1 MQQRQHDDLRSMSL
15 EYTHQEL
22 TQATLGWHASKK
34 LGSGSYGA
42 VFKGELPDGS
52 EVAIKMI
59 DLGALRAAGQGPET
73 AGFDDEIKTLSK
85 FRHPNLVTLLG
96 WASHQAHRYLVYELL
111 PGGDAFQRLQ
121 KSIAPGSTH
130 LFLWHERLSVYLD
143 AALGLS
149 HMHNHKPKAFH
160 RDIKSANI
168 LLDKHGTAK
177 MADFGL
183 SCTCDKPGGDNLHK
197 TVKAISGTPGYACPI
212 YAKTGKVTEGSEV
225 YSFGMV
231 MLELLTS
238 LAPATADPR
247 MPLGIAFPIESHLH
261 PNQAGAQERV
271 LSSLDRTASWPSGVA
286 KELAALS
293 LRCVIASDDKK
304 RPLFVEI
311 VRTLRKMTEDY
322 PKPSPQAQVVI
333 VQQPAPAVSPG
344 APPATPQHPG
354 AAPPGKSPQPQG
366 VAQGRNAREVPVEY
380 MPAARGSPVCL
391 ELVKAQGLDVD
402 SLPPDFRRLPLAPP
416 AGAAPQPSGAFV
428 APVGREHQPEL
439 FNAWLPDVNL
449 QNCVSRTAFE
459 INWTGGGA
467 QLVARGSNPVS
478 VDGRTTERG
487 VPVTLRPG
495 SEIGFVGREVCGEA
509 MVFLLVRAVFKQAGA
524 AADSPPPS
532 RSEQQAAA
540 GAVADSRTPLC
551 VRAEGKW
558 RLVCVRAEGFAD
570 GEIEVIA
577 EERRCI
583 DLTEGVTV
591 VGRQHQSGVFESL
604 LSRSPSR
611 MGLVSRAHLQI
622 QVQGASLNA
631 TNLSGN
637 PVYIDFSALQKGE
650 SRVLARDAK
659 LSFALPEGSSI
670 THFLVL
676 KAVFVAGATG
686 ARPTPAAQGGA
697 VQATATGEG
706 FGSPPSRR
714 TGSASGGFGASSSP
728 MSPAANPAPP
738 RATGAQ
744 EAPPAAR
751 PVEIVLELCG
761 RGVVNT
767 PAGERRLGPQCL
779 ASGGPVVVGR
789 KHQRA
794 LHERAVQKEWQEF
807 VSREHFQVSQ
817 GDSALDFR
825 LKVLTSNPVWHRA
838 RVGGAPAQ
846 LAKGDE
852 VALALGDCIIIDTDH
867 KDPFSEDLE
876 SKVLYWHFRQA
887 TAADA

>member
-1 MQQRQHDDLRSMSL
+1 MQQHDDLRSISL
-15 EYTHQEL
+15 EFTHQEL
-22 TQATLGWHASKK
+22 TQSTLGWHASKK
-34 LGSGSYGA
+34 LGAGSYGA

-59 DLGALRAAGQGPET
+59 DLGALRAAGQAPET
-73 AGFDDEIKTLSK
+73 AGFDDEIRTLSK

-96 WASHQAHRYLVYELL
+96 WATHQLHRYLVYELL
-111 PGGDAFQRLQ
+111 SGGDAFQRLQ

-143 AALGLS
+143 SALGLS

-168 LLDKHGTAK
+168 LLDKHGTGK

-238 LAPATADPR
+238 MAPATADPR

-271 LSSLDRTASWPSGVA
+271 VSQLDRTASWPSGVA
-286 KELAALS
+286 KELASLS
-293 LRCVIASDDKK
+293 LRCVCASDEKK
-304 RPLFVEI
+304 RPLFIEI

-333 VQQPAPAVSPG
+333 IQQAAPAPAAQPQHLS
-344 APPATPQHPG
+344 AATPGNSPQPPG
-354 AAPPGKSPQPQG
+354 AAQS
-366 VAQGRNAREVPVEY
+366 RNAREVPVEY
-380 MPAARGSPVCL
+380 MPAATQSPMCL

-402 SLPPDFRRLPLAPP
+402 SLPHDFRRLPLALP

-428 APVGREHQPEL
+428 AHVGREHQPEL

-478 VDGRTTERG
+478 VDGRPTERG
-487 VPVTLRPG
+487 VPVTIRSG
-495 SEIGFVGREVCGEA
+495 AEIGFVGREVYGEA
-509 MVFLLVRAVFKQAGA
+509 MVFLLVRFVIKQAGGV
-524 AADSPPPS
+524 ADSPPPS
-532 RSEQQAAA
+532 RSDQQAAA
-540 GAVADSRTPLC
+540 GAVVARTPSGGTG
-551 VRAEGKW
+551 RW
-558 RLVCVRAEGFAD
+558 RLVCDRAEGFAD
-570 GEIEVIA
+570 GELDAIA
-577 EERRCI
+577 EESRCI
-583 DLTEGVTV
+583 DLTEGSTV
-591 VGRQHQSGVFESL
+591 VGRQHQSSVFEFL

-637 PVYIDFSALQKGE
+637 PVYTDFSALQKGE
-650 SRVLARDAK
+650 SRALVRDTK

-676 KAVFVAGATG
+676 RAVFAAGATG
-686 ARPTPAAQGGA
+686 ARATPAAHGGMA
-697 VQATATGEG
+697 HAAATGEG
-706 FGSPPSRR
+706 SSSPPSRR

-728 MSPAANPAPP
+728 IGPTCPTPWPAA

-744 EAPPAAR
+744 EAPAAGR
-751 PVEIVLELCG
+751 PVETVLELCG
-761 RGVVNT
+761 RGVVNA
-767 PAGERRLGPQCL
+767 PAGERRIGPQCL
-779 ASGGPVVVGR
+779 SSGGPVIVGR

-794 LHERAVQKEWQEF
+794 LHERVVHKEWQEF

-825 LKVLTSNPVWHRA
+825 LKVLTSNPVWHRPRA
-838 RVGGAPAQ
+838 GGAPAQ
-846 LAKGDE
+846 LAKNEE
-852 VALALGDCIIIDTDH
+852 VALALGDCIIVDTDH

-887 TAADA
+887 TAADT